1 MIQRYRA
8 FYEGKMYGVKAAIW
22 TSRGLYVTLDEG
34 NKAGRRVRGAV
45 LMQSTG
51 LFDVNGKEIFEGDV
65 FTCLDDDNNPIYE
78 NIVVKFGQHTN
89 MDTVFEREPVYIGF
103 YAEVQKGTAALDVDI
118 MYNDCEGRLTIIG
131 NIYENPEL
139 VEEVLN
145 D

>member
-34 NKAGRRVRGAV
+34 NKAGRRVRGAK

-65 FTCLDDDNNPIYE
+65 VESTWFKGYDDCVGYRKAG
-78 NIVVKFGQHTN
+78 VVVYRDGCFRIEYPGEEEKGYFSITLKFA
-89 MDTVFEREPVYIGF
+89 VSVE
-103 YAEVQKGTAALDVDI
+103 
-118 MYNDCEGRLTIIG
+118 IIG

-139 VEEVLN
+139 VEEK
-145 D
+145 